1 MPFLSSFAQP
11 LDDFADCMSDLSDLD
26 RCSATPSMSSVYEL
40 SCALSPASS
49 ADSLFSS
56 EYERT
61 SPLSHYPMPSAQ
73 ESVPTT
79 NYSSFVQSPELVAS
93 TCSAVEEVVQRD
105 LKPLLRK
112 VSLGI
117 KSLVFVFVFRSAKSN
132 SFTSGS
138 LPLFRFPE
146 IFAKRLIVFFFF
158 CFSSPLIQQALTADK
173 CSVC

>member
-79 NYSSFVQSPELVAS
+79 NYSSFVSISRAGCEHLQRSGGGRSAGSEAAFAQGELRNKKVWCLCLFS
-93 TCSAVEEVVQRD
+93 GVLNRILSLVVPCLCSAF
-105 LKPLLRK
+105 P
-112 VSLGI
+112 
-117 KSLVFVFVFRSAKSN
+117 KSL
-132 SFTSGS
+132 
-138 LPLFRFPE
+138 
-146 IFAKRLIVFFFF
+146 
-158 CFSSPLIQQALTADK
+158 Q
-173 CSVC
+173 SV